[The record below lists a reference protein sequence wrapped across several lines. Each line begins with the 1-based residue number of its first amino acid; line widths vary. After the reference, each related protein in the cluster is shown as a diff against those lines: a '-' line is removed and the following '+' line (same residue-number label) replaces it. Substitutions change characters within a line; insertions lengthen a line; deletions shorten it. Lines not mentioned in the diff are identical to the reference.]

1 MIRHQE
7 NAPIFSMGHSS
18 KYGADDFFIEV
29 LDGLN
34 FLINIAH
41 VTGFIDGF
49 DMDEDKIIF
58 LQRVYTVLTLA
69 SIVGV

>member
-1 MIRHQE
+1 MRH
-7 NAPIFSMGHSS
+7 SL
-18 KYGADDFFIEV
+18 KYRANDFFIEI

-58 LQRVYTVLTLA
+58 LQRVYTVLTLT